1 MTVSDLSQRVSMNN
15 KVLEVIEKIA
25 RNGLCTGC
33 GTCVGICPSDALKM
47 VRFNSN
53 GCYFPQLDN
62 ERCNNCGLCL
72 RVCPGYSVD
81 FKTLNL
87 DIFGREP
94 EDILIGNYQSCYLGH
109 ATEDNI
115 RYNASSGGVITALL
129 IFALEKGIIDGAL
142 VTRMRKDQP
151 LEPEPFIARTREE
164 IIEASKSKYCPVP
177 ANVALKK
184 ILNSKRAEKFAV
196 VGLPCHIQ
204 GLRKAESVHKGL
216 KEKIVLHLG
225 IFCSHNDT
233 FLQTEFLL
241 NNLGLR
247 AQDIAKID
255 YRGEGWPGMMSILL
269 KNGRKLSLPYS
280 EMISFH
286 KLWFYALPRCA
297 LCCDLTAELADV
309 SCGDPWLPEVMANEK
324 IGKSIVICRTK
335 VGKAICIEAVRNGYI
350 EIEELDPNKVK
361 QSGDMMKT
369 KKRDIKVRF
378 SVRRL
383 FNKPI
388 PVYNT
393 VLLQPGSINY
403 LRGVLVYLN
412 VWISSKRYMRRFINP
427 LSRIELGL
435 LSLKKG

>member
-1 MTVSDLSQRVSMNN
+1 MNN
-15 KVLEVIEKIA
+15 KTLEVIEKIV

-33 GTCVGICPSDALKM
+33 GTCVGICLKDALKM

-53 GCYFPQLDN
+53 GYYFPQLNN

-72 RVCPGYSVD
+72 RVCPGHSVD

-87 DIFGREP
+87 DIFGRES
-94 EDILIGNYQSCYLGH
+94 EDILIGNYQSCHLGH
-109 ATEDNI
+109 ATDDNI
-115 RYNASSGGVITALL
+115 RYNAASGGVITALL
-129 IFALEKGIIDGAL
+129 IFALERGIIDGAL
-142 VTRMRKDQP
+142 VTRMKKDQP
-151 LEPEPFIARTREE
+151 LKPEPFIARTRGE

-184 ILNSKRAEKFAV
+184 ILNSKKAKFAV

-204 GLRKAESVHKGL
+204 GLRKAESVHKRL

-233 FLQTEFLL
+233 FLQTESLL
-241 NNLGLR
+241 NNLCLR

-269 KNGRKLSLPYS
+269 KNARKLSLPFF
-280 EMISFH
+280 EMISLH
-286 KLWFYALPRCA
+286 KLWFHALPRCA
-297 LCCDLTAELADV
+297 LCCDLTSELADV
-309 SCGDPWLPEVMANEK
+309 SCGDPWLPEVMSNEK
-324 IGKSIVICRTK
+324 IGKSIVVCRTK
-335 VGKAICIEAVRNGYI
+335 IGKAICIEAVRDGYI

-361 QSGDMMKT
+361 QSGDMLKT

-378 SVRRL
+378 SLRRL
-383 FNKPI
+383 FNKPT

-393 VLLQPGSINY
+393 VLLQPGPINC

-412 VWISSKRYMRRFINP
+412 VWISSKRYLRRFINP